1 MTMMMVMT
9 TSDFSRLDFS
19 IFGYEE
25 YDDDG
30 GGDDDNI
37 DDAVDADLDVDDDC
51 DDDDGNDDDDD
62 DDNDDGV
69 WETRSCAYSSVV
81 LKHKIRRAQK

>member
-1 MTMMMVMT
+1 MT

-19 IFGYEE
+19 FFGYEE
-25 YDDDG
+25 NNDDDDG
-30 GGDDDNI
+30 DEDNDDD
-37 DDAVDADLDVDDDC
+37 VDADLDVDDDC
-51 DDDDGNDDDDD
+51 DNDDGNDDDDD

-81 LKHKIRRAQK
+81 LKHKIRRAQR